1 MNAPD
6 KTLRVM
12 VMAGGTGG
20 HVFPALAVADELRR
34 RHWEID
40 WLGTDRGIEARVV
53 PAANIRLHLLP
64 ISGVRGK
71 GVAALLRAPWK
82 IASAVL
88 AARKLFKSLRPDLVL
103 GMGGYVAGPGGI
115 AARLMGIPLVIH
127 EQNARPGTTNKW
139 LAKFA
144 TRVMTAFPGVLPG
157 AICTGNPVRADIT
170 ALPSPSER
178 HIGQRSP
185 LRLLVLG
192 GSLGAQALN
201 ELMPEAVADVL
212 QQSQIQ
218 VRHQTGEKHLAAT
231 EALYRARHA
240 NADVTAFIDDMA
252 EALAWAD
259 LVVCRA
265 GALTIAELSAVGV
278 ASILV
283 PFPFAIDDHQTAN
296 AQWLVSQGAAEL
308 YPQKILTAE
317 MLQKR
322 LMDFIAHPELLTKM
336 AEAARSAAKPHA
348 AEQCADI
355 CQEVVRG
362 QR

>member
-1 MNAPD
+1 MNAPN
-6 KTLRVM
+6 KVRKVM

-20 HVFPALAVADELRR
+20 HVFPALAVAEELRR
-34 RHWEID
+34 RGWQID
-40 WLGTDRGIEARVV
+40 WLGTERGIEAKIV
-53 PAANIRLHLLP
+53 PAADIPLHLLP
-64 ISGVRGK
+64 ITGVRGK
-71 GVAALLRAPWK
+71 GIVTLLRAPLK
-82 IASAVL
+82 ITAAVL
-88 AARKLFKSLRPDLVL
+88 SARKLFRSQRPDLVL

-115 AARLMGIPLVIH
+115 AARIMKIPLLIH

-139 LAKFA
+139 LAKIA

-157 AICTGNPVRADIT
+157 AICIGNPVRAEIA
-170 ALPSPSER
+170 ALPEPAAR
-178 HIGQRSP
+178 NIGQRPP

-201 ELMPEAVADVL
+201 QLMPNAVADLV
-212 QQSQIQ
+212 QQGLLQ

-231 EALYRARHA
+231 EALYHAR
-240 NADVTAFIDDMA
+240 NASAEVTAFIDNMA

-265 GALTIAELSAVGV
+265 GALTVAELSAAGI

-296 AQWLVSQGAAEL
+296 GEWLVSQGAAEL

-317 MLQKR
+317 ILQER
-322 LMDFIAHPELLTKM
+322 FMNFIAHPELLAQM
-336 AEAARSAAKPHA
+336 AEAAKKAAKLHA
-348 AEQCADI
+348 AQECADI
-355 CQEVVRG
+355 CEEVVRG

>member
-1 MNAPD
+1 MNAPN

-34 RHWEID
+34 RQWQVD

-53 PAANIRLHLLP
+53 PAANIPLHFLP
-64 ISGVRGK
+64 IGGVRGK
-71 GVAALLRAPWK
+71 GMATLLRAPWK

-88 AARKLFKSLRPDLVL
+88 AARKLFKSLQPDLVL
-103 GMGGYVAGPGGI
+103 GMGGYAAGPGGI
-115 AARLMGIPLVIH
+115 AARIMGIPLVIH
-127 EQNARPGTTNKW
+127 EQNQRP
-139 LAKFA
+139 
-144 TRVMTAFPGVLPG
+144 
-157 AICTGNPVRADIT
+157 
-170 ALPSPSER
+170 
-178 HIGQRSP
+178 P

-201 ELMPEAVADVL
+201 ELMPEAVADLL
-212 QQSQIQ
+212 QQGQIQ

-231 EALYRARHA
+231 EALYRARNA
-240 NADVTAFIDDMA
+240 NAEVTAFIENMA

-265 GALTIAELSAVGV
+265 GALTVAELSAVGV

-296 AQWLVSQGAAEL
+296 AEWLVNQGAAEL
-308 YPQKILTAE
+308 YQQKILTAD

-322 LMDFIAHPELLTKM
+322 LMDFIAHPELLAKM
-336 AEAARSAAKPHA
+336 AEAARNAAKPHA